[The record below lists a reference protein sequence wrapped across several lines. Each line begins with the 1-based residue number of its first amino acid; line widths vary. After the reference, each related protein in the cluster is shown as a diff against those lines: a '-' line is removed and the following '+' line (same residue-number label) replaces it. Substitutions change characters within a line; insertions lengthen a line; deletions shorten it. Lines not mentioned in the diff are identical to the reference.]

1 MAVLNEVVQA
11 PAAIAKTNSKGK
23 VTHYIN
29 AYVVDG
35 EGKQLKIG
43 AVPIWD
49 DAKSDYNQRTL
60 LAAIEG
66 GVDPATLDIVIGV
79 NANVPSTKVG
89 DASGWATRT

>member
-1 MAVLNEVVQA
+1 MALLNTDQVT
-11 PAAIAKTNSKGK
+11 PMAAVKTNGKGAIS
-23 VTHYIN
+23 HYIN

-66 GVDPATLDIVIGV
+66 GLDPSSLDIVISV

-89 DASGWATRT
+89 DSSGWATRT